1 MNTFKL
7 NIVIPDGEK
16 FSGEAASITV
26 KTTEGDV
33 QILAGHADYLAAVGT
48 GRARLVTA
56 DGTEKLASASGGFI
70 SVSEGEVS
78 LVTTTFEFADQINI
92 DRARKAKEKA
102 ENALSSNSDKA
113 SEALLKAKLAR
124 AMNRIN
130 VWELNK

>member
-1 MNTFKL
+1 MKSFNLKIAT
-7 NIVIPDGEK
+7 PDGVVFDGQAGSLLVRTK
-16 FSGEAASITV
+16 
-26 KTTEGDV
+26 EGDAE
-33 QILAGHADYLAAVGT
+33 ILAGHMDFLSALGT
-48 GRARLVTA
+48 GRARIIA
-56 DGTEKLASASGGFI
+56 GGEKRLASSSGGFV
-70 SVSEGEVS
+70 SVSNGEVS
-78 LVTTTFEFADQINI
+78 LVATTCEFADQINI